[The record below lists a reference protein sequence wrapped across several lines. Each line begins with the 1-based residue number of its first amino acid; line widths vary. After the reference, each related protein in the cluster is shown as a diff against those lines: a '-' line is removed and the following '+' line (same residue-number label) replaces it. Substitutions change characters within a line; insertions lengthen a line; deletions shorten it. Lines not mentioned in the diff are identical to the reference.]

1 MFKIRGVDGKDYGPV
16 GADVVRE
23 WIQQRRANAQTLVQ
37 AGGAAD
43 WKPLGA
49 LPEFAGAL
57 AAAAPLPGAGA
68 APVPPSV
75 PPPKTSVLAIVA
87 LVLGIL
93 GLCSGGLLSL
103 VGLPLGIVA
112 LVQIG
117 KSQGRLG
124 GKALALAAV
133 CVSGALLVLLPIT
146 LGLTL
151 PALAKAK
158 SKAQAIQCVNNAK
171 QIGLAVRIYTSDHD
185 DKYPPPATWCDTLLS
200 SGVLP
205 QPQVFQCPAHG
216 QSPCGYA
223 FNARLAGKEEGKVDS
238 STVLIFESDAG
249 WNASGGPELMI
260 PKPRHGG
267 VFVVGLAD
275 GSVLQVR
282 PENAASLRWEP

>member
-16 GADVVRE
+16 SADVVRE
-23 WIQQRRANAQTLVQ
+23 WIRQRRANAQTLVQ
-37 AGGAAD
+37 AEGAAD

-57 AAAAPLPGAGA
+57 AASAAPQPGAGT
-68 APVPPSV
+68 APVPPSL
-75 PPPKTSVLAIVA
+75 PPQKTSVLAIVA
-87 LVLGIL
+87 LVLGAL

-112 LVQIG
+112 LLRIS

-124 GKALALAAV
+124 GKAVAIAAV
-133 CVSGALLVLLPIT
+133 CVSGLFLVLLPA
-146 LGLTL
+146 LML
-151 PALAKAK
+151 PALAKAR
-158 SKAQAIQCVNNAK
+158 SKAQAIKCVNNGK
-171 QIGLAVRIYTSDHD
+171 QIGLGVRIYTTDHD
-185 DKYPPPATWCDTLLS
+185 DKYPPLASWCDTLQS
-200 SGVLP
+200 SGAVP
-205 QPQVFQCPAHG
+205 QPGVFQCPAHG

-223 FNARLAGKEEGKVDS
+223 FNARLAGKEEGKVS
-238 STVLIFESDAG
+238 PQTVLFFESDAG

-282 PENAASLRWEP
+282 PENVGSLRWDP